1 MICLRYTMI
10 FLLMGTT
17 MSAQINETVL
27 YTIAN
32 GLPITES
39 QHVAVDQEGYLWII
53 SGSNHVTQ
61 YDGRQFQV
69 MEPAVTGID
78 YLIHRDF
85 VADAY
90 GMWFTPINMGTK
102 ICRCQ
107 HSTWSCYPI
116 DSLYFFK
123 DYGQNRLVGYNSNGD
138 IFHYLPQQ
146 DAWKKV
152 ATFPLPPGYKS
163 HKFILK
169 QVLFGTGYSL
179 IHQTYASHPE
189 YYYRSL
195 TAGSAYHRI
204 PTKITSEKPIVLR
217 ELSDSAPEP
226 TKNQRLLFQTTK
238 GSSRAYYKDPS
249 GIKKELHKAWYS
261 TISNGNYY
269 VIANKNF
276 DNNSSW
282 YHIYRHE
289 ENMLFSQVATFRSG
303 SPYLGFT
310 TDKAG
315 NFWITSHLGL
325 MRINPTVLEFFDD
338 QPNMISA
345 LHNINEDRHG
355 NIWFGGYKTGL
366 RVYDGVELKKGGP
379 EYLKAIMP
387 GSLRHPSGSM
397 FFFDE
402 MYGLVRYDGEIWHDS
417 RSSVSDQKSMPFGTG
432 YLVRE
437 LSGDRIGLGLNHKG
451 LGILQDPEKLSDC
464 ILIGKN
470 KGLELDNVITFTEDK
485 NQRIWMGRS
494 SQGMAVYDPKHDTV
508 ITWLSANYPELSSG
522 PGCSHLDSQG
532 NLWLGKLD
540 GLYFVKDPHLIDI
553 YHSSFLS
560 TIKKISIQEAG
571 EGMVSFLGQQGN
583 YLIFGHAHG
592 HGILDLPSFYEN
604 ATQPMIYFF
613 TSKGPNQGGAS
624 EQNAYF
630 EDSKGNIWLGKDR
643 GAIHLKLEDLF
654 LDTLPVKIRIDSL
667 YAADQRVNI
676 DHSIIKLPVTKRN
689 IHLWFH
695 PGFTGLLN
703 DNVTF
708 QYKLTHH
715 NLNKTITQFIQKE
728 NHLHFPYLPPGRNTL
743 EIQALKNNQIA
754 DTIAVII
761 MVPKTL
767 MENPWFWILSIL
779 LLSGIASLYL
789 YNLSVQKVKFQQQ
802 ELKLSEARRE
812 KEKLQIAAIANSLNP
827 HFINNSLSW
836 VQWALADD
844 PKGISV
850 VSRLAENIKTVFRK
864 SREGLPFHSI
874 TDEFRLVENYLTI
887 QQIRYGGY
895 FEITLPAADTL
906 AKWKSLQIPLMQ
918 IQIHVENAIEHGLRN
933 DKGSN
938 KLIIELIEEGLDLH
952 IKIIDYGIGRPSAK
966 QKKSSGTG
974 EGTTMLTKMHA
985 IYNKLNERPIRSW
998 YEDTPFQHANG
1009 STYGTIVHIL
1019 LPKTYN
1025 YEFESD

>member
-1 MICLRYTMI
+1 MIRFGYILI
-10 FLLMGTT
+10 FLLNGAT

-27 YTIAN
+27 YTIAD

-53 SGSNHVTQ
+53 SGSNHVTR

-69 MEPAVTGID
+69 MKPAVTGID
-78 YLIHRDF
+78 YLIGYHLA
-85 VADAY
+85 ADTN
-90 GMWFTPINMGTK
+90 GMWFTPQSQSTK
-102 ICRCQ
+102 ICRYQ
-107 HSTWSCYPI
+107 HSAWSCYPI

-123 DYGQNRLVGYNSNGD
+123 DYGQNRLVGYNSSGD

-146 DAWKKV
+146 DIWKKV

-163 HKFILK
+163 HKFTLK

-179 IHQTYASHPE
+179 IHRTDTSHPE

-195 TAGSAYHRI
+195 AAGSAYLRI
-204 PTKITSEKPIVLR
+204 PTKITSEEPIVLR
-217 ELSDSAPEP
+217 ELSDNAPEP
-226 TKNQRLLFQTTK
+226 TKNGRLFFQTTN

-249 GIKKELHKAWYS
+249 GIKKGLHKAWYS

-269 VIANKNF
+269 IIANKNF
-276 DNNSSW
+276 DKNSSW
-282 YHIYRHE
+282 YRIYRHD
-289 ENMLFSQVATFRSG
+289 ENMLFSRVATFRSG

-315 NFWITSHLGL
+315 NFWIASHLGL
-325 MRINPTVLEFFDD
+325 LRINPTVLEFLDD

-345 LHNINEDRHG
+345 LHNINEDIHG

-379 EYLKAIMP
+379 DYLKTIMP

-402 MYGLVRYDGEIWHDS
+402 MYGLVRYDGKIWHDS
-417 RSSVSDQKSMPFGTG
+417 RNSVSEQKFMPFTTG

-437 LSGDRIGLGLNHKG
+437 LSGDRIGLGLTIKG
-451 LGILQDPEKLSDC
+451 LGILNDPQKLSDC
-464 ILIGKN
+464 ILIGKD
-470 KGLELDNVITFTEDK
+470 KGLDLDNVITFAEDY

-494 SQGMAVYDPKHDTV
+494 SQGMAVYDPQKDTV

-522 PGCSHLDSQG
+522 PGCTLLDNQG

-553 YHSSFLS
+553 YNSSFLS
-560 TIKKISIQEAG
+560 TIKKIPIQEAG
-571 EGMVSFLGQQGN
+571 EGMISFLGQKQN

-604 ATQPMIYFF
+604 ATQPLIYFF
-613 TSKGPNQGGAS
+613 TSKGPNQSGAS

-643 GAIHLKLEDLF
+643 GAIRFKLEELY
-654 LDTLPVKIRIDSL
+654 LDTMPVSIRIDSF
-667 YAADQRVNI
+667 YAADQRINI
-676 DHSIIKLPVTKRN
+676 DHSIIKLPATKRN
-689 IHLWFH
+689 LNLWFH
-695 PGFTGLLN
+695 PEFTGLLN

-708 QYKLTHH
+708 QYKLTH
-715 NLNKTITQFIQKE
+715 NNQNKTITRFIHNE
-728 NHLHFPYLPPGRNTL
+728 NHLHFPYLPPGTNSL

-754 DTIAVII
+754 DTMALTLL
-761 MVPKTL
+761 VPKTL
-767 MENPWFWILSIL
+767 MESPMFWILSIL
-779 LLSGIASLYL
+779 ILSGFVALYL
-789 YNLSVQKVKFQQQ
+789 YNLSVQKVKFQKQ
-802 ELKLSEARRE
+802 ELKLSEAKRE
-812 KEKLQIAAIANSLNP
+812 KEKLQIATIANSLNP

-850 VSRLAENIKTVFRK
+850 VSRLAENIKTVFKK

-895 FEITLPAADTL
+895 FEITLPAADIL
-906 AKWKSLQIPLMQ
+906 AKWRTLQIPLMQ

-933 DKGSN
+933 DKGSK
-938 KLIIELIEEGLDLH
+938 KLVIELVEEEMDLH
-952 IKIIDYGIGRPSAK
+952 IKIIDYGIGRPAAK

-974 EGTTMLTKMHA
+974 EGTNMLLKMHS

-1009 STYGTIVHIL
+1009 SKYGTIVHIL
-1019 LPKTYN
+1019 LPKTYH